1 MNKEESDRNAAI
13 IYILRVIKN
22 PMMVMSFAK
31 KQALTLAED
40 HDITVAEL
48 INEYEK
54 IAMRI

>member
-22 PMMVMSFAK
+22 PMMVMSFSK
-31 KQALTLAED
+31 KQALTLAEE
-40 HDITVAEL
+40 HGITVAEL